1 MAGLWAET
9 VHHLH
14 DASINATVAE
24 TFATHTDRV
33 AGLIEPGYQAPHS
46 TSHPAASVVYW
57 QLLIGSA
64 SPLGLSVVNVCI
76 FALGLPVM
84 LWALRRWFDD
94 VTALQGALACLLVPA
109 LLVYGRSDDAV
120 FYALVA
126 MTMAVSWV
134 ALDEGR
140 YALSAAAGCL
150 LALAAS
156 LSYGA
161 VVLLPAMYSFN
172 TDVRTGQLWGYLRR
186 ALPHAAV
193 VVAVVALAVVG
204 QAWLTGFHLLDGFLA
219 SVQKSSGTTMVAILS
234 RGDYARALNER
245 VMAISDFLI
254 FAGPVLLYVLIGLAR
269 NMNRNVAGWR
279 LRNLA
284 LAMLLGA
291 LAVHSNGPG
300 EVSRPWGGLFVFLAF
315 AFLAEFL
322 AEQKHETRWWLL
334 RLQFCWALALQ
345 VPLHFSW

>member
-1 MAGLWAET
+1 MATDLSLYAVDKFYPIRIAHPNYGVLDGLPYLAVCGAAVYLLPRIGQQVASSAWRYAMLWGFSVVILLSFGGIHGGFVGGNLGIASS

-84 LWALRRWFDD
+84 LWALRRRFDD

-126 MTMAVSWV
+126 T
-134 ALDEGR
+134 
-140 YALSAAAGCL
+140 
-150 LALAAS
+150 
-156 LSYGA
+156 
-161 VVLLPAMYSFN
+161 
-172 TDVRTGQLWGYLRR
+172 
-186 ALPHAAV
+186 LPHASLPGGVPLERRCRQGAPALPRTASFAMCHGGST
-193 VVAVVALAVVG
+193 VAANGIQRQDLAVR
-204 QAWLTGFHLLDGFLA
+204 
-219 SVQKSSGTTMVAILS
+219 S
-234 RGDYARALNER
+234 RWAGHGD
-245 VMAISDFLI
+245 
-254 FAGPVLLYVLIGLAR
+254 
-269 NMNRNVAGWR
+269 
-279 LRNLA
+279 
-284 LAMLLGA
+284 
-291 LAVHSNGPG
+291 
-300 EVSRPWGGLFVFLAF
+300 
-315 AFLAEFL
+315 
-322 AEQKHETRWWLL
+322 
-334 RLQFCWALALQ
+334 
-345 VPLHFSW
+345 